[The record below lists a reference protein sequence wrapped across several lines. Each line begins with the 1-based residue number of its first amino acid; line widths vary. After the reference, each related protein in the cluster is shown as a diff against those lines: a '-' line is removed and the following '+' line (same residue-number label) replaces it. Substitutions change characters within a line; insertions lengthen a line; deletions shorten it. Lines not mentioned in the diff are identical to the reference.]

1 MTKEKHV
8 SATPATDWL
17 KAHKVNFKL
26 HTYDFVPHG
35 GTTQGAKEL
44 GIDNHVMI
52 KTLIMED
59 ENAEPLVILM
69 HGDCEV
75 STKNLARQVGRKHIA
90 PCTPEQ
96 AQRNSGYFV
105 GGTSPFGT
113 RKRMPIYVQ
122 RTVSELPVIYIN
134 GGRRGVVAEM
144 AGSVLV
150 DVLGATPVDVAN
162 PKDE

>member
-1 MTKEKHV
+1 MAKEKHV

-96 AQRNSGYFV
+96 AQR
-105 GGTSPFGT
+105 T

>member
-1 MTKEKHV
+1 MAKEKHV

-75 STKNLARQVGRKHIA
+75 STKNLARQ
-90 PCTPEQ
+90 
-96 AQRNSGYFV
+96 
-105 GGTSPFGT
+105 SP
-113 RKRMPIYVQ
+113 
-122 RTVSELPVIYIN
+122 
-134 GGRRGVVAEM
+134 
-144 AGSVLV
+144 
-150 DVLGATPVDVAN
+150 
-162 PKDE
+162 